1 MKKIKINEDLIRIL
15 ISAILLIT
23 SIFLKNFKTAYLIVI
38 VVSYVFV
45 SKEVYENALKN
56 IKNKEIFDE
65 NLLMII
71 ATLGAFYIKEYPE
84 AVLVMLL
91 FSLGEY
97 LSSQA
102 VDNSKKAIIEL
113 MDLRSDKTRL
123 KNGELVSTKKV
134 KLNDIII
141 VNPGEK
147 IPLDGI
153 IINGASHLDTKNLT
167 GESKPLSVKKGDTVL
182 SGTINI
188 ESILEINST
197 STYKTSTASKIIDI
211 MEHADEKKAKTE
223 KFITKFSKIYTPIV
237 VLLSILIVVIP
248 TILGCDFN
256 TWLYRALEMLVISCP
271 CALVISVPLSYFA
284 GIGRASKDGILIK
297 GSNELDNLSN
307 IKTILFDKT
316 GTLTKGVFEVTKI
329 FSVNNKDAELLKLAA
344 EAEANSNH
352 PIALSIKKAYGKE
365 IKSKITN
372 AKEISGAGISCII
385 GKDNIL
391 VGNKKLL
398 KYNKIDVEENKE
410 LGTIVYVAKNKKL
423 LGYIVISDKIKT
435 NAKES
440 LDKLRNDGISNL
452 IMLSGDA
459 EEVVNII
466 SKKLNLDKAYGNLL
480 PQDKVNI
487 LEEYK
492 MKNKTAFVGDGIND
506 APVIK
511 LADVGIAMGG
521 IGSDATIEASDIV
534 LMKDDL
540 SRLADAIKISKITK
554 KIVMSNIIFAI
565 MFKIIMLILA
575 ILGITPI
582 WLAVFADVGVTI
594 ISVLNSLRIFIK
606 KL

>member
-1 MKKIKINEDLIRIL
+1 MKKINEDLIRII
-15 ISAILLIT
+15 ISTVLLVLGM
-23 SIFLKNFKTAYLIVI
+23 IFNENIYLLVI
-38 VVSYVFV
+38 SYVFI
-45 SKEVYENALKN
+45 SKEVYFNAFKN
-56 IKNKEIFDE
+56 IKEGKIFDE
-65 NLLMII
+65 NFLMII
-71 ATLGAFYIKEYPE
+71 ATLGAFYIGEYPE

-91 FSLGEY
+91 FSIGEY
-97 LSSQA
+97 LSDIA
-102 VDNSKKAIIEL
+102 VDNSKKAIVEL
-113 MDLRSDKTRL
+113 MDLRSDKINL
-123 KNGELVSTKKV
+123 K
-134 KLNDIII
+134 DIGVTD
-141 VNPGEK
+141 VNNANVGDIFVVAPGEK
-147 IPLDGI
+147 VALDGI
-153 IINGASHLDTKNLT
+153 IIKGESHLDTSSLT
-167 GESKPLSVKKGDTVL
+167 GETMPRAVYKNSEVL
-182 SGTINI
+182 SGTIN
-188 ESILEINST
+188 LEGVLEVKAT
-197 STYKTSTASKIIDI
+197 KTFETSTASRIIEI
-211 MEHADEKKAKTE
+211 LEKSEEKKTKTE
-223 KFITKFSKIYTPIV
+223 KFITRFSKVYTPIV
-237 VLLSILIVVIP
+237 VLLAILIIIIP
-248 TILGCDFN
+248 TILGGNFN

-271 CALVISVPLSYFA
+271 CALVISVPLGYFS
-284 GIGRASKDGILIK
+284 GIGKCSKEGILVK
-297 GSNELDNLSN
+297 GSNILDDLVN
-307 IKTILFDKT
+307 IDTIIFDKT
-316 GTLTKGVFEVTKI
+316 GTITEGVFEVTKI
-329 FSVNNKDAELLKLAA
+329 YSVNNKDAELLKLAA
-344 EAEANSNH
+344 EAETNSNH

-372 AKEISGAGISCII
+372 VKEISGAGISCII
-385 GKDNIL
+385 GEDNIL

-423 LGYIVISDKIKT
+423 IGYIVISDKIKT

-511 LADVGIAMGG
+511 CADVGIAMGG

-540 SRLADAIKISKITK
+540 SNLADAIKISKITK
-554 KIVMSNIIFAI
+554 KIVLSNIIFAI
-565 MFKIIMLILA
+565 MFKIIMLVLA

-594 ISVLNSLRIFIK
+594 ISVFNSLRIFIK
-606 KL
+606 RI

>member
-1 MKKIKINEDLIRIL
+1 MKKINEDLIRII
-15 ISAILLIT
+15 ISIILLVLGM
-23 SIFLKNFKTAYLIVI
+23 IFNENIYLLVI
-38 VVSYVFV
+38 SYVFI
-45 SKEVYENALKN
+45 SKEVYFNAFKN
-56 IKNKEIFDE
+56 IREGKIFDE

-71 ATLGAFYIKEYPE
+71 ATLGAFYIGEYPE

-91 FSLGEY
+91 FSIGEY
-97 LSSQA
+97 LSDLA
-102 VDNSKKAIIEL
+102 VDNSKKAIVEL
-113 MDLRSDKTRL
+113 MDLRSDKINL
-123 KNGELVSTKKV
+123 K
-134 KLNDIII
+134 DIGVTD
-141 VNPGEK
+141 VNNANVGDIFVVAPGEK
-147 IPLDGI
+147 VALDGI
-153 IINGASHLDTKNLT
+153 IIKGESHLDTSSLT
-167 GESKPLSVKKGDTVL
+167 GETMPRAVYKNSEVL
-182 SGTINI
+182 SGTIN
-188 ESILEINST
+188 LEGVLEVKAT
-197 STYKTSTASKIIDI
+197 KTFETSTASRIIEI
-211 MEHADEKKAKTE
+211 LEKSEEKKTKTE
-223 KFITKFSKIYTPIV
+223 KFITRFSKVYTPIV
-237 VLLSILIVVIP
+237 VLLAILIIIIP
-248 TILGCDFN
+248 TILGGNFN

-271 CALVISVPLSYFA
+271 CALVISVPLGYFS
-284 GIGRASKDGILIK
+284 GIGKCSKEGILVK
-297 GSNELDNLSN
+297 GSNILDDLVN
-307 IKTILFDKT
+307 IHTIIFDKT
-316 GTLTKGVFEVTKI
+316 GTITKGVFEVTKI
-329 FSVNNKDAELLKLAA
+329 YSANNKDVELLKLAA

-372 AKEISGAGISCII
+372 VKEISGAGISCII

-440 LDKLRNDGISNL
+440 LDKLRNDGINNL

-459 EEVVNII
+459 EDVVNII

-492 MKNKTAFVGDGIND
+492 MINKTAFVGDGIND

-511 LADVGIAMGG
+511 CADVGIAMGG

-540 SRLADAIKISKITK
+540 SNLADAIKISKITK

>member
-1 MKKIKINEDLIRIL
+1 MKKINEDLIRII
-15 ISAILLIT
+15 ISIILLVLGM
-23 SIFLKNFKTAYLIVI
+23 IFNENIYLLVI
-38 VVSYVFV
+38 SYVFI
-45 SKEVYENALKN
+45 SKEVYFNAFKN
-56 IKNKEIFDE
+56 IREGKIFDE

-71 ATLGAFYIKEYPE
+71 ATLGAFYIGEYPE

-91 FSLGEY
+91 FSIGEY
-97 LSSQA
+97 LSDLA
-102 VDNSKKAIIEL
+102 VNNSKKAIVEL
-113 MDLRSDKTRL
+113 MDLRSDKINL
-123 KNGELVSTKKV
+123 K
-134 KLNDIII
+134 DIGVTD
-141 VNPGEK
+141 VNNANVGDIFVVAPGEK
-147 IPLDGI
+147 VALDGI
-153 IINGASHLDTKNLT
+153 IIKGESHLDTSSLT
-167 GESKPLSVKKGDTVL
+167 GETVPRAVYKNSEVL
-182 SGTINI
+182 SGTIN
-188 ESILEINST
+188 LEGVLEVKAT
-197 STYKTSTASKIIDI
+197 KTFETSTASRIIEI
-211 MEHADEKKAKTE
+211 LEKSEEKKTKTE
-223 KFITKFSKIYTPIV
+223 KFITRFSKVYTPIV
-237 VLLSILIVVIP
+237 VLLAILIIIIP
-248 TILGCDFN
+248 TILGGNFN

-271 CALVISVPLSYFA
+271 CALVISVPLGYFS
-284 GIGRASKDGILIK
+284 GIGKCSKEGILVK
-297 GSNELDNLSN
+297 GSNILDDLVD
-307 IKTILFDKT
+307 IHTIIFDKT
-316 GTLTKGVFEVTKI
+316 GTITEGVFEVTKI
-329 FSVNNKDAELLKLAA
+329 YSANNKDVELLKLAA
-344 EAEANSNH
+344 ETEANSNH

-385 GKDNIL
+385 GEDNIL

-440 LDKLRNDGISNL
+440 LDKLRSDGISNL
-452 IMLSGDA
+452 VMLSGDA

-492 MKNKTAFVGDGIND
+492 IKNKTAFVGDGIND
-506 APVIK
+506 TPVIK
-511 LADVGIAMGG
+511 CADVGIAMGG

-540 SRLADAIKISKITK
+540 SNLADAIKISKITK
-554 KIVMSNIIFAI
+554 KIVLSNIIFAI
-565 MFKIIMLILA
+565 IFKIIMLILA
-575 ILGITPI
+575 IFGITPI

-594 ISVLNSLRIFIK
+594 ISVFNSLRIFIK

>member
-1 MKKIKINEDLIRIL
+1 MKKINEDLIRII
-15 ISAILLIT
+15 ISIVLLVLVM
-23 SIFLKNFKTAYLIVI
+23 IFNENIYLLVI
-38 VVSYVFV
+38 SYVFV
-45 SKEVYENALKN
+45 SKKVYFKAFKN
-56 IKNKEIFDE
+56 IRSGEIFDE
-65 NLLMII
+65 NFLMII
-71 ATLGAFYIKEYPE
+71 ATLGAFYIGEYPE

-91 FSLGEY
+91 FSIGEY
-97 LSSQA
+97 LSDLA
-102 VDNSKKAIIEL
+102 VDNSKKAIVEL
-113 MDLRSDKTRL
+113 MDLRSDKINL
-123 KNGELVSTKKV
+123 KNIGVTDVSNAKV
-134 KLNDIII
+134 GDIF
-141 VNPGEK
+141 VVSPGEK
-147 IPLDGI
+147 VALDGI
-153 IINGASHLDTKNLT
+153 VIKGESHLDTSSLT
-167 GESKPLSVKKGDTVL
+167 GEAVPRAVYKNSEVL
-182 SGTINI
+182 SGTIN
-188 ESILEINST
+188 LEGVLEVKAT
-197 STYKTSTASKIIDI
+197 KTFETSTASKIIEI
-211 MEHADEKKAKTE
+211 LEKSEEKKTKTE
-223 KFITKFSKIYTPIV
+223 KFITKFSKVYTPIV
-237 VLLSILIVVIP
+237 VLLAVFIVIIP
-248 TILGCDFN
+248 TILGGNFN

-271 CALVISVPLSYFA
+271 CALVISVPLGYFS
-284 GIGRASKDGILIK
+284 GIGKCSKEGILVK
-297 GSNELDNLSN
+297 GSNILDDLVN
-307 IKTILFDKT
+307 IDTIIFDKT
-316 GTLTKGVFEVTKI
+316 GTITEGVFEVTKI
-329 FSVNNKDAELLKLAA
+329 FSVNNKDVELLKLAA

-452 IMLSGDA
+452 VMLSGDA

-511 LADVGIAMGG
+511 CADVGIAMGG

-540 SRLADAIKISKITK
+540 SNLADAIKISKITK
-554 KIVMSNIIFAI
+554 KIVLSNIIFAI
-565 MFKIIMLILA
+565 MFKIIMLVLA

-594 ISVLNSLRIFIK
+594 ISVFNSLRIFIK
-606 KL
+606 RI

>member
-1 MKKIKINEDLIRIL
+1 MKKIKINEDLIRII
-15 ISAILLIT
+15 ISIVLLVLGM
-23 SIFLKNFKTAYLIVI
+23 IFNENIYLLVI
-38 VVSYVFV
+38 SYVFI
-45 SKEVYENALKN
+45 SKEVYFNAFKN
-56 IKNKEIFDE
+56 IREGKIFDE
-65 NLLMII
+65 NFLMII
-71 ATLGAFYIKEYPE
+71 ATLGAFYIGEYPE

-91 FSLGEY
+91 FSIGEY
-97 LSSQA
+97 LSDLA
-102 VDNSKKAIIEL
+102 VDNSKKAIVEL
-113 MDLRSDKTRL
+113 MDLRSDKINL
-123 KNGELVSTKKV
+123 KNVGITDVSNAKIG
-134 KLNDIII
+134 DIF
-141 VNPGEK
+141 VVAPGEK
-147 IPLDGI
+147 VGLDGI
-153 IINGASHLDTKNLT
+153 VIKGESHLDTSSLT
-167 GESKPLSVKKGDTVL
+167 GEAVPRAVYKNSDVL
-182 SGTINI
+182 SGTIN
-188 ESILEINST
+188 LEGVLEVKATKTFET
-197 STYKTSTASKIIDI
+197 STVSKIIEI
-211 MEHADEKKAKTE
+211 LEKSEEKKTKTE
-223 KFITKFSKIYTPIV
+223 KFITKFSKVYTPIV
-237 VLLSILIVVIP
+237 VLLAVFIVIIP
-248 TILGCDFN
+248 TILGGNFN

-271 CALVISVPLSYFA
+271 CALVISVPLGYFS
-284 GIGRASKDGILIK
+284 GIGKCSKEGILVK
-297 GSNELDNLSN
+297 GSNILDDLVNVN
-307 IKTILFDKT
+307 TIIFDKT
-316 GTLTKGVFEVTKI
+316 GTITEGVFEVTKI
-329 FSVNNKDAELLKLAA
+329 VSKNKKDDELLMLAA
-344 EAEANSNH
+344 AAEANSNH

-492 MKNKTAFVGDGIND
+492 KYNKTAFVGDGIND

-540 SRLADAIKISKITK
+540 SNLADAIKISKITK
-554 KIVMSNIIFAI
+554 KIVLSNIIFAI
-565 MFKIIMLILA
+565 LFKIIMLILA

-594 ISVLNSLRIFIK
+594 ISVFNSLRIFIK
-606 KL
+606 RI

>member
-1 MKKIKINEDLIRIL
+1 MKKINEDLIRII
-15 ISAILLIT
+15 ISIILLVLGM
-23 SIFLKNFKTAYLIVI
+23 IFNENIYLLVI
-38 VVSYVFV
+38 SYVFI
-45 SKEVYENALKN
+45 SKEVYFNAFKN
-56 IKNKEIFDE
+56 IREGKIFDE

-71 ATLGAFYIKEYPE
+71 ATLGAFYIGEYPE

-91 FSLGEY
+91 FSIGEY
-97 LSSQA
+97 LSDLA
-102 VDNSKKAIIEL
+102 VNNSKKAIVEL
-113 MDLRSDKTRL
+113 MDLRSDKINL
-123 KNGELVSTKKV
+123 K
-134 KLNDIII
+134 DIGITD
-141 VNPGEK
+141 VNNANVGDIFVVTPGEK
-147 IPLDGI
+147 VALDGI
-153 IINGASHLDTKNLT
+153 IIKGESHLDTSSLT
-167 GESKPLSVKKGDTVL
+167 GETVPRAVYKNSEVL
-182 SGTINI
+182 SGTIN
-188 ESILEINST
+188 LEGVLEVKAT
-197 STYKTSTASKIIDI
+197 KTFETSTASRIIEI
-211 MEHADEKKAKTE
+211 LEKSEEKKTKTE
-223 KFITKFSKIYTPIV
+223 KFITRFSKVYTPIV
-237 VLLSILIVVIP
+237 VLLAILIIIIP
-248 TILGCDFN
+248 TILGGNFN

-271 CALVISVPLSYFA
+271 CALVISVPLGYFS
-284 GIGRASKDGILIK
+284 GIGKCSKEGILVK
-297 GSNELDNLSN
+297 GSNILDDLVN
-307 IKTILFDKT
+307 IYTIIFDKT
-316 GTLTKGVFEVTKI
+316 GTITEGVFEVTKI
-329 FSVNNKDAELLKLAA
+329 YSANNKDVELLKLAA

-398 KYNKIDVEENKE
+398 KYNKMDVEENKE

-440 LDKLRNDGISNL
+440 LDKLRNDGINNL

-511 LADVGIAMGG
+511 CADVGIAMGG

-540 SRLADAIKISKITK
+540 SNLADAIKISKITK
-554 KIVMSNIIFAI
+554 KIVLSNIIFAI
-565 MFKIIMLILA
+565 MFKIIMLVLA

>member
-1 MKKIKINEDLIRIL
+1 MKKINEDLIRII
-15 ISAILLIT
+15 ISIVLLALGM
-23 SIFLKNFKTAYLIVI
+23 IFNENIYLLVI
-38 VVSYVFV
+38 SYVFI
-45 SKEVYENALKN
+45 SKEVYFNAFKN
-56 IKNKEIFDE
+56 IREGKIFDE
-65 NLLMII
+65 NFLMII
-71 ATLGAFYIKEYPE
+71 ATLGAFYIGEYPE

-91 FSLGEY
+91 FSIGEY
-97 LSSQA
+97 LSDLA
-102 VDNSKKAIIEL
+102 VDNSKKAIVEL
-113 MDLRSDKTRL
+113 MDLRSDKINL
-123 KNGELVSTKKV
+123 K
-134 KLNDIII
+134 DIGVTD
-141 VNPGEK
+141 VNNANVGDIFVVAPGEK
-147 IPLDGI
+147 VALDGI
-153 IINGASHLDTKNLT
+153 IIKGESHLDTSSLT
-167 GESKPLSVKKGDTVL
+167 GETMPRAVYKNSEVL
-182 SGTINI
+182 SGTIN
-188 ESILEINST
+188 LEGVLEVKAT
-197 STYKTSTASKIIDI
+197 KTFETSTASKIIEI
-211 MEHADEKKAKTE
+211 LEKSEEKKTKTE
-223 KFITKFSKIYTPIV
+223 KFITRFSKVYTPIV
-237 VLLSILIVVIP
+237 VLLAILIIIIP
-248 TILGCDFN
+248 TILGGNFN

-271 CALVISVPLSYFA
+271 CALVISVPLGYFS
-284 GIGRASKDGILIK
+284 GIGKCSKEGILVK
-297 GSNELDNLSN
+297 GSNILDDLVNVN
-307 IKTILFDKT
+307 TIIFDKT
-316 GTLTKGVFEVTKI
+316 GTITEGVFEVTKI
-329 FSVNNKDAELLKLAA
+329 FSVNNKDVELLKLAA

-372 AKEISGAGISCII
+372 AKEISGAGISCTID
-385 GKDNIL
+385 KDNVL

-440 LDKLRNDGISNL
+440 LDKLRNDGINNL

-511 LADVGIAMGG
+511 CADVGIAMGG

-540 SRLADAIKISKITK
+540 SNLADAIKISKITK
-554 KIVMSNIIFAI
+554 KIVLSNIIFAI
-565 MFKIIMLILA
+565 MFKIIMLVLA

-594 ISVLNSLRIFIK
+594 ISVFNSLRIFIK
-606 KL
+606 RI

>member
-1 MKKIKINEDLIRIL
+1 MKKIKFNEDLIRIL
-15 ISAILLIT
+15 ISAILLII

-97 LSSQA
+97 LSNQA

-113 MDLRSDKTRL
+113 MDLRSDTTRL

-329 FSVNNKDAELLKLAA
+329 NGNINEVLRIAANA
-344 EAEANSNH
+344 EAHSNH
-352 PIALSIKKAYGKE
+352 PIGKSIVSAYNKTLDMKITDYKE
-365 IKSKITN
+365 I
-372 AKEISGAGISCII
+372 AGLGISC
-385 GKDNIL
+385 KLNKEKVL
-391 VGNKKLL
+391 VG
-398 KYNKIDVEENKE
+398 KIDLLLENNIDVDKIDSV
-410 LGTIVYVAKNKKL
+410 GTVIYVAKNNECI
-423 LGYIVISDKIKT
+423 GSIIISDKIKD
-435 NAKES
+435 NAKET
-440 LDKLRNDGISNL
+440 LEDLRGELVENL
-452 IMLSGDA
+452 VVLSGDKD
-459 EEVVNII
+459 EVVEDLA
-466 SKKLNLDKAYGNLL
+466 KTLNLDAYHAELL
-480 PQDKVNI
+480 PEDKI
-487 LEEYK
+487 KLLEEYQIFG
-492 MKNKTAFVGDGIND
+492 NVAFVGDGIND

-511 LADVGIAMGG
+511 LSDIGIAMGK
-521 IGSDATIEASDIV
+521 IGSDATVDASDIV
-534 LMKDDL
+534 LMNDDL
-540 SRLADAIKISKITK
+540 SSITKAIRISKLTK
-554 KIVMSNIIFAI
+554 RVILSNIIFAI
-565 MFKIIMLILA
+565 SFKLLMLVLA
-575 ILGITPI
+575 IIGITPI
-582 WLAVFADVGVTI
+582 YLAVFADVGVTLL
-594 ISVLNSLRIFIK
+594 SVLNSLRIFK
-606 KL
+606 KGL

>member
-1 MKKIKINEDLIRIL
+1 MKKINEDLIRII
-15 ISAILLIT
+15 ISIVLLALGM
-23 SIFLKNFKTAYLIVI
+23 IFNENIYLLVI
-38 VVSYVFV
+38 SYVFI
-45 SKEVYENALKN
+45 SKEVYFNAFKN
-56 IKNKEIFDE
+56 IKEGKIFDE
-65 NLLMII
+65 NFLMII
-71 ATLGAFYIKEYPE
+71 ATLGAFYIGEYPE

-91 FSLGEY
+91 FSIGEY
-97 LSSQA
+97 LSDLA
-102 VDNSKKAIIEL
+102 VDNSKKAIVEL
-113 MDLRSDKTRL
+113 MDLRSDKINL
-123 KNGELVSTKKV
+123 K
-134 KLNDIII
+134 DIGVTD
-141 VNPGEK
+141 VNNANIGDIFVVAPGEK
-147 IPLDGI
+147 VALDGI
-153 IINGASHLDTKNLT
+153 IIKGESHLDTSSLT
-167 GESKPLSVKKGDTVL
+167 GETMPRAVYKNSEVL
-182 SGTINI
+182 SGTIN
-188 ESILEINST
+188 LEGVLEVKAT
-197 STYKTSTASKIIDI
+197 KTFETSTASKIIEI
-211 MEHADEKKAKTE
+211 LEKSEEKKTKTE
-223 KFITKFSKIYTPIV
+223 KFITRFSKVYTPIV
-237 VLLSILIVVIP
+237 VLLAILIIIIP
-248 TILGCDFN
+248 TILGGNFN

-271 CALVISVPLSYFA
+271 CALVISVPLGYFS
-284 GIGRASKDGILIK
+284 GIGKCSKEGILVK
-297 GSNELDNLSN
+297 GSNILDDLVN
-307 IKTILFDKT
+307 IDTIIFDKT
-316 GTLTKGVFEVTKI
+316 GTITEGVFEVTKI
-329 FSVNNKDAELLKLAA
+329 YSVNNKDAELLKLAA

-398 KYNKIDVEENKE
+398 KYNKIDVEGNKE

-440 LDKLRNDGISNL
+440 LDKLRNDGINNL

-492 MKNKTAFVGDGIND
+492 KYNKTAFVGDGIND

-540 SRLADAIKISKITK
+540 SNLADAIKISKITK
-554 KIVMSNIIFAI
+554 KIVLSNIIFAI
-565 MFKIIMLILA
+565 MFKIIMLVLA

-594 ISVLNSLRIFIK
+594 ISVFNSLRIFIK
-606 KL
+606 RI

>member
-1 MKKIKINEDLIRIL
+1 MKKIKINEDLIRII
-15 ISAILLIT
+15 ISIVLLVLGM
-23 SIFLKNFKTAYLIVI
+23 IFNENIYLLVI
-38 VVSYVFV
+38 SYVFI
-45 SKEVYENALKN
+45 SKEVYFNAFENIRGGK
-56 IKNKEIFDE
+56 IFDE
-65 NLLMII
+65 NFLMII
-71 ATLGAFYIKEYPE
+71 ATLGAFYIGEYPE

-91 FSLGEY
+91 FSIGEY
-97 LSSQA
+97 LSDLA
-102 VDNSKKAIIEL
+102 VDNSKKAIVEL
-113 MDLRSDKTRL
+113 MDLRSDKINL
-123 KNGELVSTKKV
+123 KNIGVTDV
-134 KLNDIII
+134 NNANVGDIF
-141 VNPGEK
+141 VVAPGEK
-147 IPLDGI
+147 VALDGI
-153 IINGASHLDTKNLT
+153 IIKGESHLDTSSLT
-167 GESKPLSVKKGDTVL
+167 GEAVPRAVYKNSEVL
-182 SGTINI
+182 SGTIN
-188 ESILEINST
+188 LEGVLEVKAT
-197 STYKTSTASKIIDI
+197 KTFETSTASKIIEI
-211 MEHADEKKAKTE
+211 LEKSEEKKTKTE
-223 KFITKFSKIYTPIV
+223 KFITRFSKVYTPIV
-237 VLLSILIVVIP
+237 VLLAILIIIIP
-248 TILGCDFN
+248 TILGGNFN

-271 CALVISVPLSYFA
+271 CALVISVPLGYFS
-284 GIGRASKDGILIK
+284 GIGKCSKEGILVK
-297 GSNELDNLSN
+297 GSNILDDLVN
-307 IKTILFDKT
+307 IDTIIFDKT
-316 GTLTKGVFEVTKI
+316 GTITEGVFEVTKI
-329 FSVNNKDAELLKLAA
+329 FSVNNKDVELLKLAA
-344 EAEANSNH
+344 EAETNSNH

-391 VGNKKLL
+391 VGNKRFLED
-398 KYNKIDVEENKE
+398 NKIDIEENKE

-440 LDKLRNDGISNL
+440 LDKLRSDGISNL
-452 IMLSGDA
+452 VMLSGDD
-459 EEVVNII
+459 EEVVKVI

-540 SRLADAIKISKITK
+540 SNLADAIKISKITK
-554 KIVMSNIIFAI
+554 KIVLSNIIFAI
-565 MFKIIMLILA
+565 MFKIIMLVLA

>member
-1 MKKIKINEDLIRIL
+1 MKKIKFNEDLIRIL
-15 ISAILLIT
+15 ISAILLII

-56 IKNKEIFDE
+56 IKKKEIFDE

-102 VDNSKKAIIEL
+102 VDNSKKAIIDL

-329 FSVNNKDAELLKLAA
+329 NGNINEVLKVAANA
-344 EAEANSNH
+344 EAHSNH
-352 PIALSIKKAYGKE
+352 PIGKSIVSAYNKTLDMKITDYKE
-365 IKSKITN
+365 I
-372 AKEISGAGISCII
+372 AGLGISC
-385 GKDNIL
+385 KLNKEKVL
-391 VGNKKLL
+391 VG
-398 KYNKIDVEENKE
+398 KIDLLLENNIDVDKIDSV
-410 LGTIVYVAKNKKL
+410 GTVIYVAKNNECI
-423 LGYIVISDKIKT
+423 GSIIISDKIKD
-435 NAKES
+435 NAKET
-440 LDKLRNDGISNL
+440 LEDLRGELVENL
-452 IMLSGDA
+452 VVLSGDKD
-459 EEVVNII
+459 EVVEDLA
-466 SKKLNLDKAYGNLL
+466 KTLNLDAYHAELL
-480 PQDKVNI
+480 PEDKI
-487 LEEYK
+487 KLLEEYQIFG
-492 MKNKTAFVGDGIND
+492 NVAFVGDGIND

-511 LADVGIAMGG
+511 LSDIGIAMGK
-521 IGSDATIEASDIV
+521 IGSDATVDASDIV
-534 LMKDDL
+534 LMNDDL
-540 SRLADAIKISKITK
+540 SSITKAIRISKLTK
-554 KIVMSNIIFAI
+554 RVILSNIIFAI
-565 MFKIIMLILA
+565 SFKLLMLILA
-575 ILGITPI
+575 IIGITPI
-582 WLAVFADVGVTI
+582 YLAVFADVGVTLL
-594 ISVLNSLRIFIK
+594 SVLNSLRIFK
-606 KL
+606 KGL

>member
-1 MKKIKINEDLIRIL
+1 MKKINEDLIRII
-15 ISAILLIT
+15 ISIVLLVLGM
-23 SIFLKNFKTAYLIVI
+23 IFNENIYLLVI
-38 VVSYVFV
+38 SYVFV
-45 SKEVYENALKN
+45 SKKVYFKAFKN
-56 IKNKEIFDE
+56 IRSGEIFDE
-65 NLLMII
+65 NFLMII
-71 ATLGAFYIKEYPE
+71 ATLGAFYIGEYPE

-91 FSLGEY
+91 FSIGEY
-97 LSSQA
+97 LSDLA
-102 VDNSKKAIIEL
+102 VDNSKKAIVEL
-113 MDLRSDKTRL
+113 MDLRSDKINL
-123 KNGELVSTKKV
+123 K
-134 KLNDIII
+134 DIGVTD
-141 VNPGEK
+141 VNNANVGDIFVVAPGEK
-147 IPLDGI
+147 VALDGI
-153 IINGASHLDTKNLT
+153 IIKGESHLDTSSLT
-167 GESKPLSVKKGDTVL
+167 GETMPRAVYKNSEVL
-182 SGTINI
+182 SGTIN
-188 ESILEINST
+188 LEGVLEVKAT
-197 STYKTSTASKIIDI
+197 KTFETSTASRIIEI
-211 MEHADEKKAKTE
+211 LEKSEEKKTKTE
-223 KFITKFSKIYTPIV
+223 KFITRFSKVYTPIV
-237 VLLSILIVVIP
+237 VLLAILIIIIP
-248 TILGCDFN
+248 TILGGDFN

-271 CALVISVPLSYFA
+271 CALVISVPLGYFS
-284 GIGRASKDGILIK
+284 GIGKCSKEGILVK
-297 GSNELDNLSN
+297 GSNILDDLVN
-307 IKTILFDKT
+307 IDTIIFDKT
-316 GTLTKGVFEVTKI
+316 GTITEGVFEVTKI
-329 FSVNNKDAELLKLAA
+329 FSVNNKDVELLKLAA

-440 LDKLRNDGISNL
+440 LDKLRNDGINNL

-511 LADVGIAMGG
+511 CADVGIAMGG

-540 SRLADAIKISKITK
+540 SNLADAIKISKITK
-554 KIVMSNIIFAI
+554 KIVLSNIIFAI
-565 MFKIIMLILA
+565 MFKIIMLVLA

-594 ISVLNSLRIFIK
+594 ISVFNSLRIFIK
-606 KL
+606 RI

>member
-1 MKKIKINEDLIRIL
+1 MKKIKFNEDLIRIL
-15 ISAILLIT
+15 ISAVLLII

-102 VDNSKKAIIEL
+102 VDNSKKAIIDL

-329 FSVNNKDAELLKLAA
+329 NGNINEVLKIAANA
-344 EAEANSNH
+344 EAHSNH
-352 PIALSIKKAYGKE
+352 PIGKSIVSAYNKTLDMKITDYKE
-365 IKSKITN
+365 I
-372 AKEISGAGISCII
+372 AGLGISC
-385 GKDNIL
+385 KLNKEKVL
-391 VGNKKLL
+391 VG
-398 KYNKIDVEENKE
+398 KIDLLLENNIDVDKIDSV
-410 LGTIVYVAKNKKL
+410 GTVIYVAKNNECI
-423 LGYIVISDKIKT
+423 GSIIISDKIKD
-435 NAKES
+435 NAKET
-440 LDKLRNDGISNL
+440 LEDLRGELVENL
-452 IMLSGDA
+452 VVLSGDKD
-459 EEVVNII
+459 EVVEDLA
-466 SKKLNLDKAYGNLL
+466 KTLNLDAYHAELL
-480 PQDKVNI
+480 PEDKI
-487 LEEYK
+487 KLLEEYQIFGQ
-492 MKNKTAFVGDGIND
+492 TAFVGDGIND

-511 LADVGIAMGG
+511 LSDIGIAMGK
-521 IGSDATIEASDIV
+521 IGSDATVDASDIV
-534 LMKDDL
+534 LMNDDL
-540 SRLADAIKISKITK
+540 SSITKAIRISKLTK
-554 KIVMSNIIFAI
+554 RVILSNIIFAI
-565 MFKIIMLILA
+565 SFKLLMLVLA
-575 ILGITPI
+575 IIGITPI
-582 WLAVFADVGVTI
+582 YLAVFADVGVTLL
-594 ISVLNSLRIFIK
+594 SVLNSLRIFK
-606 KL
+606 KDL

>member
-1 MKKIKINEDLIRIL
+1 MKKIKINEDLIRII
-15 ISAILLIT
+15 ISIVLLVLGM
-23 SIFLKNFKTAYLIVI
+23 IFNENIYLLVI
-38 VVSYVFV
+38 SYVFI
-45 SKEVYENALKN
+45 SKEVYFNAFKN
-56 IKNKEIFDE
+56 IREGKIFDE
-65 NLLMII
+65 NFLMII
-71 ATLGAFYIKEYPE
+71 ATLGAFYIGEYPE

-91 FSLGEY
+91 FSIGEY
-97 LSSQA
+97 LSDLA
-102 VDNSKKAIIEL
+102 VDNSKKAIVEL
-113 MDLRSDKTRL
+113 MDLRSDKINL
-123 KNGELVSTKKV
+123 KNIGVTDVSNAKV
-134 KLNDIII
+134 GDIF
-141 VNPGEK
+141 VVSPGEK
-147 IPLDGI
+147 VALDGI
-153 IINGASHLDTKNLT
+153 VIKGESHLDTSSLT
-167 GESKPLSVKKGDTVL
+167 GEAVPRSVYKNSEVL
-182 SGTINI
+182 SGTIN
-188 ESILEINST
+188 LEGVLEVKAT
-197 STYKTSTASKIIDI
+197 KTFETSTASKIIEI
-211 MEHADEKKAKTE
+211 LEKSEEKKTKTE
-223 KFITKFSKIYTPIV
+223 KFITKFSKVYTPIV
-237 VLLSILIVVIP
+237 VLLAILIIIIP
-248 TILGCDFN
+248 TILGGNFN

-271 CALVISVPLSYFA
+271 CALVISVPLGYFS
-284 GIGRASKDGILIK
+284 GIGKCSKEGILVK
-297 GSNELDNLSN
+297 GSNILDDLVN
-307 IKTILFDKT
+307 IDTIIFDKT
-316 GTLTKGVFEVTKI
+316 GTITEGVFEVTKI
-329 FSVNNKDAELLKLAA
+329 FSVNNKDVELLKLAA

-352 PIALSIKKAYGKE
+352 PIATSIKKAYGKE

-372 AKEISGAGISCII
+372 VKEISGAGISCTID
-385 GKDNIL
+385 KDNVL

-440 LDKLRNDGISNL
+440 LDKLRNDGINNL

-511 LADVGIAMGG
+511 CADVGIAMGG

-540 SRLADAIKISKITK
+540 SNLADAIKISKITK
-554 KIVMSNIIFAI
+554 KIVMFNIIFAI
-565 MFKIIMLILA
+565 MFKIIMLVLA

-594 ISVLNSLRIFIK
+594 ISVFNSLRIFIK
-606 KL
+606 RI

>member
-1 MKKIKINEDLIRIL
+1 MKKINEDLIKII
-15 ISAILLIT
+15 ISIVLLALGM
-23 SIFLKNFKTAYLIVI
+23 IFNENIYLLVI
-38 VVSYVFV
+38 SYVFI
-45 SKEVYENALKN
+45 SKEVYFNAFKN
-56 IKNKEIFDE
+56 IREGKIFDE
-65 NLLMII
+65 NFLMII
-71 ATLGAFYIKEYPE
+71 ATLGAFYIGEYPE

-91 FSLGEY
+91 FSIGEY
-97 LSSQA
+97 LSDLA
-102 VDNSKKAIIEL
+102 VDNSKKAIVEL
-113 MDLRSDKTRL
+113 MDLRSDKINL
-123 KNGELVSTKKV
+123 K
-134 KLNDIII
+134 DIGVTD
-141 VNPGEK
+141 VNNANVGDIFVVAPGEK
-147 IPLDGI
+147 VALDGI
-153 IINGASHLDTKNLT
+153 IIKGESHLDTSSLT
-167 GESKPLSVKKGDTVL
+167 GETMPRAVYKNSEVL
-182 SGTINI
+182 SGTIN
-188 ESILEINST
+188 LEGVLEVKAT
-197 STYKTSTASKIIDI
+197 KTFETSTASKIIEI
-211 MEHADEKKAKTE
+211 LEKSEEKKTKTE
-223 KFITKFSKIYTPIV
+223 KFITRFSKVYTPIV
-237 VLLSILIVVIP
+237 VLLAILIIIIP
-248 TILGCDFN
+248 TILGGNFN

-271 CALVISVPLSYFA
+271 CALVISVPLGYFS
-284 GIGRASKDGILIK
+284 GIGKCSKEGILVK
-297 GSNELDNLSN
+297 GSNILDDLVN
-307 IKTILFDKT
+307 IDTIIFDKT
-316 GTLTKGVFEVTKI
+316 GTITEGVFEVTKI

-372 AKEISGAGISCII
+372 TKEISGAGISCII
-385 GKDNIL
+385 GEDNIL

-459 EEVVNII
+459 EEIVNII

-511 LADVGIAMGG
+511 CADVGIAMGG

-540 SRLADAIKISKITK
+540 SNLADAIKISKITK
-554 KIVMSNIIFAI
+554 KTVLSNIIFAI
-565 MFKIIMLILA
+565 MFKIIMLVLA

-594 ISVLNSLRIFIK
+594 ISVFNSLRIFIK
-606 KL
+606 RI

>member
-1 MKKIKINEDLIRIL
+1 MKKINEDLIRII
-15 ISAILLIT
+15 ISIVLLALGM
-23 SIFLKNFKTAYLIVI
+23 IFNENIYLLVI
-38 VVSYVFV
+38 SYVFI
-45 SKEVYENALKN
+45 SKEVYFNAFKN
-56 IKNKEIFDE
+56 IREGKIFDE
-65 NLLMII
+65 NFLMII
-71 ATLGAFYIKEYPE
+71 ATLGAFYIGEYPE

-91 FSLGEY
+91 FSIGEY
-97 LSSQA
+97 LSDLA
-102 VDNSKKAIIEL
+102 VDNSKKAIVEL
-113 MDLRSDKTRL
+113 MDLRSDKINL
-123 KNGELVSTKKV
+123 K
-134 KLNDIII
+134 DIGVTD
-141 VNPGEK
+141 VNNANVGDIFVVAPGEK
-147 IPLDGI
+147 VALDGI
-153 IINGASHLDTKNLT
+153 IIKGESHLDTSSLT
-167 GESKPLSVKKGDTVL
+167 GETMPRAVYKNSEVL
-182 SGTINI
+182 SGTIN
-188 ESILEINST
+188 LEGVLEVKAT
-197 STYKTSTASKIIDI
+197 KTFETSTASKIIEI
-211 MEHADEKKAKTE
+211 LEKSEEKKTKTE
-223 KFITKFSKIYTPIV
+223 KFITRFSKVYTPIV
-237 VLLSILIVVIP
+237 VLLAILIIIIP
-248 TILGCDFN
+248 TILGGNFN

-271 CALVISVPLSYFA
+271 CALVISVPLGYFS
-284 GIGRASKDGILIK
+284 GIGKCSKEGILVK
-297 GSNELDNLSN
+297 GSNILDDLVN
-307 IKTILFDKT
+307 IDTIIFDKT
-316 GTLTKGVFEVTKI
+316 GTITEGVFEVTKI

-385 GKDNIL
+385 GEDNIL

-459 EEVVNII
+459 EEIVNII

-511 LADVGIAMGG
+511 CADVGIAMGG

-540 SRLADAIKISKITK
+540 SNLADAIKISKITK
-554 KIVMSNIIFAI
+554 KIVMFNIIFAI
-565 MFKIIMLILA
+565 MFKIIMLVLA

-594 ISVLNSLRIFIK
+594 ISVFNSLRIFIK
-606 KL
+606 RI

>member
-1 MKKIKINEDLIRIL
+1 MKKIKFNEDLIRIL
-15 ISAILLIT
+15 ISAVLLII

-56 IKNKEIFDE
+56 IKKKEIFDE

-211 MEHADEKKAKTE
+211 MEHADEKKAKAE

-329 FSVNNKDAELLKLAA
+329 NGNINEVLKIAANA
-344 EAEANSNH
+344 EAHSNH
-352 PIALSIKKAYGKE
+352 PIGKSIVSAYNKTLDMNITDYKE
-365 IKSKITN
+365 I
-372 AKEISGAGISCII
+372 AGLGISC
-385 GKDNIL
+385 KLNKEKVL
-391 VGNKKLL
+391 VG
-398 KYNKIDVEENKE
+398 KIDLLLENNIDVDKIDSV
-410 LGTIVYVAKNKKL
+410 GTVIYVAKNNECI
-423 LGYIVISDKIKT
+423 GSIIISDKIKD
-435 NAKES
+435 NVKET
-440 LDKLRNDGISNL
+440 LEDLRGELVENL
-452 IMLSGDA
+452 VVLSGDKD
-459 EEVVNII
+459 EVVEDLA
-466 SKKLNLDKAYGNLL
+466 KTLNLDAYHAELL
-480 PQDKVNI
+480 PEDKI
-487 LEEYK
+487 KLLEEYQIFG
-492 MKNKTAFVGDGIND
+492 NVAFVGDGIND

-511 LADVGIAMGG
+511 LSDIGIAMGK
-521 IGSDATIEASDIV
+521 IGSDATVDASDIV
-534 LMKDDL
+534 LMNDDL
-540 SRLADAIKISKITK
+540 SSITKAIRISKLTK
-554 KIVMSNIIFAI
+554 RVILSNIIFAI
-565 MFKIIMLILA
+565 SFKLLMLVLA
-575 ILGITPI
+575 IIGITPI
-582 WLAVFADVGVTI
+582 YLAVFADVGVTLL
-594 ISVLNSLRIFIK
+594 SVLNGLRIFK
-606 KL
+606 KDL

>member
-1 MKKIKINEDLIRIL
+1 MKKIKFNEDLIRIL
-15 ISAILLIT
+15 ISAILLII

-97 LSSQA
+97 LSNQA
-102 VDNSKKAIIEL
+102 VDNSKKAIIDL

-329 FSVNNKDAELLKLAA
+329 NGNINEVLKIAANA
-344 EAEANSNH
+344 EAHSNH
-352 PIALSIKKAYGKE
+352 PIGKSIVSAYNKTLDMKITDYKE
-365 IKSKITN
+365 I
-372 AKEISGAGISCII
+372 AGLGISC
-385 GKDNIL
+385 KLNKEKVL
-391 VGNKKLL
+391 VG
-398 KYNKIDVEENKE
+398 KIDLLLENNIDVDKIDSV
-410 LGTIVYVAKNKKL
+410 GTVIYVAKNNECI
-423 LGYIVISDKIKT
+423 GSIIISDKIKD
-435 NAKES
+435 NAKET
-440 LDKLRNDGISNL
+440 LEDLRGELVENL
-452 IMLSGDA
+452 VVLSGDKD
-459 EEVVNII
+459 EVVEDLA
-466 SKKLNLDKAYGNLL
+466 KTLNLDAYHAELL
-480 PQDKVNI
+480 PEDKI
-487 LEEYK
+487 KLLEEYQIFG
-492 MKNKTAFVGDGIND
+492 NVAFVGDGIND

-511 LADVGIAMGG
+511 LSDIGIAMGK
-521 IGSDATIEASDIV
+521 IGSDATVDASDIV
-534 LMKDDL
+534 LMNDDL
-540 SRLADAIKISKITK
+540 SSITKAIKISKLTK
-554 KIVMSNIIFAI
+554 RVILSNIIFAI
-565 MFKIIMLILA
+565 SFKLLMLILA
-575 ILGITPI
+575 IIGITPI
-582 WLAVFADVGVTI
+582 YLAVFADVGVTLL
-594 ISVLNSLRIFIK
+594 SVLNSLRIFK
-606 KL
+606 KGI

>member
-1 MKKIKINEDLIRIL
+1 MKKIKINEDLIRII
-15 ISAILLIT
+15 ISIVFLVLGMIFNENIYLL
-23 SIFLKNFKTAYLIVI
+23 VI
-38 VVSYVFV
+38 SYVFI
-45 SKEVYENALKN
+45 SKEVYFNAFKN
-56 IKNKEIFDE
+56 IKNGEIFDE

-71 ATLGAFYIKEYPE
+71 ATLGAFYIGEYPE
-84 AVLVMLL
+84 AVFVMLL
-91 FSLGEY
+91 FSIGEY
-97 LSSQA
+97 LSDLA
-102 VDNSKKAIIEL
+102 VDNSKKAIVEL
-113 MDLRSDKTRL
+113 MDLRSDKINL
-123 KNGELVSTKKV
+123 K
-134 KLNDIII
+134 DIGVTD
-141 VNPGEK
+141 VNNANVGDIFVVAPGEK
-147 IPLDGI
+147 VALDGI
-153 IINGASHLDTKNLT
+153 VIKGESHLDTSSLT
-167 GESKPLSVKKGDTVL
+167 GETVPRAVYKNSEVL
-182 SGTINI
+182 SGTINL
-188 ESILEINST
+188 EGVLEIKAT
-197 STYKTSTASKIIDI
+197 KTFETSTASRIIEI
-211 MEHADEKKAKTE
+211 LEKSEEKKTKTE
-223 KFITKFSKIYTPIV
+223 KFITRFSKVYTPIV
-237 VLLSILIVVIP
+237 VLLAILIIIIP
-248 TILGCDFN
+248 TILGGNFN

-271 CALVISVPLSYFA
+271 CALVISVPLGYFS
-284 GIGRASKDGILIK
+284 GIGKCSKEGILVK
-297 GSNELDNLSN
+297 GSNILDDLVNVN
-307 IKTILFDKT
+307 TIIFDKT
-316 GTLTKGVFEVTKI
+316 GTITEGVFEVTKI
-329 FSVNNKDAELLKLAA
+329 FSVNNKDAEILKLAA

-352 PIALSIKKAYGKE
+352 PIATSIKKAYGKE

-372 AKEISGAGISCII
+372 VKEISGAGISCTID
-385 GKDNIL
+385 KDNVL
-391 VGNKKLL
+391 VGNKRFLED
-398 KYNKIDVEENKE
+398 NKIDIEENKE

-423 LGYIVISDKIKT
+423 LGFIVISDKIKT

-440 LDKLRNDGISNL
+440 LDKLRSDGISNL
-452 IMLSGDA
+452 VMLSGDA

-565 MFKIIMLILA
+565 MFKVIMLVLA

-606 KL
+606 RI

>member
-1 MKKIKINEDLIRIL
+1 MKKINEDLIRII
-15 ISAILLIT
+15 ISIVLLVLGM
-23 SIFLKNFKTAYLIVI
+23 IFNENIYLLVI
-38 VVSYVFV
+38 SYVFI
-45 SKEVYENALKN
+45 SKEVYFNAFKN
-56 IKNKEIFDE
+56 IREGKIFDE

-71 ATLGAFYIKEYPE
+71 ATLGAFYIGEYPE

-91 FSLGEY
+91 FSIGEY
-97 LSSQA
+97 LSDLA
-102 VDNSKKAIIEL
+102 VDNSKKAIVEL
-113 MDLRSDKTRL
+113 MDLRSDKINL
-123 KNGELVSTKKV
+123 K
-134 KLNDIII
+134 DIGVTD
-141 VNPGEK
+141 VNNANVGDIFVVAPGEK
-147 IPLDGI
+147 VALDGI
-153 IINGASHLDTKNLT
+153 IIKGESHLDTSSLT
-167 GESKPLSVKKGDTVL
+167 GETMPRAVYKNSEVL
-182 SGTINI
+182 SGTIN
-188 ESILEINST
+188 LEGVLEVKAT
-197 STYKTSTASKIIDI
+197 KTFETSTASRIIEI
-211 MEHADEKKAKTE
+211 LEKSEEKKTKTE
-223 KFITKFSKIYTPIV
+223 KFITRFSKVYTPIV
-237 VLLSILIVVIP
+237 VLLAILIIIIP
-248 TILGCDFN
+248 TILGGNFN
-256 TWLYRALEMLVISCP
+256 TWLYRALEVLVISCP
-271 CALVISVPLSYFA
+271 CALVISVPLGYFS
-284 GIGRASKDGILIK
+284 GIGKCSKEGILVK
-297 GSNELDNLSN
+297 GSNILDDLVN
-307 IKTILFDKT
+307 IDTIIFDKT
-316 GTLTKGVFEVTKI
+316 GTITEGVFEVTKI

-440 LDKLRNDGISNL
+440 LDKLRNDGINNL

-511 LADVGIAMGG
+511 CADVGIAMGG

-540 SRLADAIKISKITK
+540 SNLADAIKISKITK
-554 KIVMSNIIFAI
+554 KIVLSNIIFAI
-565 MFKIIMLILA
+565 TFKIIMLVLA

>member
-1 MKKIKINEDLIRIL
+1 MIKINEDLIRII
-15 ISAILLIT
+15 ISVILLVLGM
-23 SIFLKNFKTAYLIVI
+23 IFNENIYLLVI
-38 VVSYVFV
+38 SYVFV
-45 SKEVYENALKN
+45 SKEVYFNAFKN
-56 IKNKEIFDE
+56 IKEGKIFDE
-65 NLLMII
+65 NFLMII
-71 ATLGAFYIKEYPE
+71 ATLGAFYIGEYPE

-91 FSLGEY
+91 FSIGEY
-97 LSSQA
+97 LSDLA
-102 VDNSKKAIIEL
+102 VDNSKKAIVEL
-113 MDLRSDKTRL
+113 MDLRSDKINL
-123 KNGELVSTKKV
+123 K
-134 KLNDIII
+134 DIGVTD
-141 VNPGEK
+141 VNNANIGDVFVLAPGEK
-147 IPLDGI
+147 VALDGI
-153 IINGASHLDTKNLT
+153 IIKGESHLDTSSLT
-167 GESKPLSVKKGDTVL
+167 GETVPRAVYKNSEVL
-182 SGTINI
+182 SGTIN
-188 ESILEINST
+188 LEGVLEVKAT
-197 STYKTSTASKIIDI
+197 KTFETSTASRIIEI
-211 MEHADEKKAKTE
+211 LEKSEEKKTKTE
-223 KFITKFSKIYTPIV
+223 KFITRFSKVYTPIV
-237 VLLSILIVVIP
+237 VLLAILIIIIP
-248 TILGCDFN
+248 TILGGNFN

-271 CALVISVPLSYFA
+271 CALVISVPLGYFS
-284 GIGRASKDGILIK
+284 GIGKCSKEGILVK
-297 GSNELDNLSN
+297 GSNILDDLVD
-307 IKTILFDKT
+307 IKTIIFDKT
-316 GTLTKGVFEVTKI
+316 GTITEGVFEVTKI
-329 FSVNNKDAELLKLAA
+329 YSVNNKDVELLKLAA

-352 PIALSIKKAYGKE
+352 PIALSIKKTYGKE

-372 AKEISGAGISCII
+372 TKEISGAGISCII

-440 LDKLRNDGISNL
+440 LDKLRSDGISNL
-452 IMLSGDA
+452 VMLSGDA

-511 LADVGIAMGG
+511 CADVGIAMGG

-540 SRLADAIKISKITK
+540 SNLADAIKISKITK

-565 MFKIIMLILA
+565 MFKIIMLVLA

-594 ISVLNSLRIFIK
+594 ISVFNSLRIFIK
-606 KL
+606 RI

>member
-1 MKKIKINEDLIRIL
+1 MIKINEDLIRII
-15 ISAILLIT
+15 ISIVLLVLGM
-23 SIFLKNFKTAYLIVI
+23 IFNENIYLLVI
-38 VVSYVFV
+38 SYVFI
-45 SKEVYENALKN
+45 SKEVYFNAFKN
-56 IKNKEIFDE
+56 IREGKIFDE
-65 NLLMII
+65 NFLMII
-71 ATLGAFYIKEYPE
+71 ATLGAFYIGEYPE

-91 FSLGEY
+91 FSIGEY
-97 LSSQA
+97 LSDLA
-102 VDNSKKAIIEL
+102 VDNSKKAIVEL
-113 MDLRSDKTRL
+113 MDLRSDKINL
-123 KNGELVSTKKV
+123 K
-134 KLNDIII
+134 DIGVTD
-141 VNPGEK
+141 VNNANIGDVFVVAPGEK
-147 IPLDGI
+147 VALDGI
-153 IINGASHLDTKNLT
+153 IIKGESHLDTSSLT
-167 GESKPLSVKKGDTVL
+167 GETMPRAVYKNSEVL
-182 SGTINI
+182 SGTIN
-188 ESILEINST
+188 LEGVLEVKAT
-197 STYKTSTASKIIDI
+197 KTFETSTASRIIEI
-211 MEHADEKKAKTE
+211 LEKSEEKKTKTE
-223 KFITKFSKIYTPIV
+223 KFITRFSKVYTPIV
-237 VLLSILIVVIP
+237 VLLAILIIIIP
-248 TILGCDFN
+248 TILGGNFN

-271 CALVISVPLSYFA
+271 CALVISVPLGYFS
-284 GIGRASKDGILIK
+284 GIGKCSKEGILVK
-297 GSNELDNLSN
+297 GSNILDDLVN
-307 IKTILFDKT
+307 IDTIIFDKT
-316 GTLTKGVFEVTKI
+316 GTITEGVFEVTKI
-329 FSVNNKDAELLKLAA
+329 YSVNNKDAELLKLAA
-344 EAEANSNH
+344 EAETNSNH

-440 LDKLRNDGISNL
+440 LDKLRSDGISNL
-452 IMLSGDA
+452 VMLSGDA

-511 LADVGIAMGG
+511 CADVGIAMGG
-521 IGSDATIEASDIV
+521 IGSDATIEASEIV

-540 SRLADAIKISKITK
+540 SNLADAIKISKITK
-554 KIVMSNIIFAI
+554 KIVLSNIIFAI
-565 MFKIIMLILA
+565 TFKIIMLVLA

-594 ISVLNSLRIFIK
+594 ISVFNSLRIFIK
-606 KL
+606 RI

>member
-1 MKKIKINEDLIRIL
+1 MKKINEDLIKII
-15 ISAILLIT
+15 ISIVLLALGM
-23 SIFLKNFKTAYLIVI
+23 IFNENIYLLVI
-38 VVSYVFV
+38 SYVFI
-45 SKEVYENALKN
+45 SKEVYFNAFKN
-56 IKNKEIFDE
+56 IREGKIFDE
-65 NLLMII
+65 NFLMII
-71 ATLGAFYIKEYPE
+71 ATLGAFYIGEYPE

-91 FSLGEY
+91 FSIGEY
-97 LSSQA
+97 LSDLA
-102 VDNSKKAIIEL
+102 VDNSKKAIVEL
-113 MDLRSDKTRL
+113 MDLRSDKINL
-123 KNGELVSTKKV
+123 KNIGVTDVSNAKV
-134 KLNDIII
+134 GDIF
-141 VNPGEK
+141 VVSPGEK
-147 IPLDGI
+147 VALDGI
-153 IINGASHLDTKNLT
+153 VIKGESHLDTSSLT
-167 GESKPLSVKKGDTVL
+167 GEAVPRAVYKNSEVL
-182 SGTINI
+182 SGTIN
-188 ESILEINST
+188 LEGVLEVKAT
-197 STYKTSTASKIIDI
+197 KTFETSTASKIIEI
-211 MEHADEKKAKTE
+211 LEKSEEKKTKTE
-223 KFITKFSKIYTPIV
+223 KFITKFSKVYTPIV
-237 VLLSILIVVIP
+237 VLLAVFIVIIP
-248 TILGCDFN
+248 TILGGNFN

-271 CALVISVPLSYFA
+271 CALVISVPLGYFS
-284 GIGRASKDGILIK
+284 GIGKCSKEGILVK
-297 GSNELDNLSN
+297 GSNILDDLVN
-307 IKTILFDKT
+307 IDTIIFDKT
-316 GTLTKGVFEVTKI
+316 GTITEGVFEVTKI
-329 FSVNNKDAELLKLAA
+329 FSVNNKDVELLKLAA

-452 IMLSGDA
+452 VMLSGDA

-511 LADVGIAMGG
+511 CADVGIAMGG

-540 SRLADAIKISKITK
+540 SNLADAIKISKITK
-554 KIVMSNIIFAI
+554 KIVLSNIIFAI
-565 MFKIIMLILA
+565 MFKIIMLVLA

-594 ISVLNSLRIFIK
+594 ISVFNSLRIFIK
-606 KL
+606 RI

>member
-1 MKKIKINEDLIRIL
+1 MKKINEDLIRII
-15 ISAILLIT
+15 ISTVLLVLGM
-23 SIFLKNFKTAYLIVI
+23 IFNENIYLLVI
-38 VVSYVFV
+38 SYVFI
-45 SKEVYENALKN
+45 SKEVYFNAFKN
-56 IKNKEIFDE
+56 IREGKIFDE
-65 NLLMII
+65 NFLMII
-71 ATLGAFYIKEYPE
+71 ATLGAFYIGEYPE

-91 FSLGEY
+91 FSIGEY
-97 LSSQA
+97 LSDIA
-102 VDNSKKAIIEL
+102 VDNSKKAIVEL
-113 MDLRSDKTRL
+113 MDLRSDKINL
-123 KNGELVSTKKV
+123 K
-134 KLNDIII
+134 DIGVTD
-141 VNPGEK
+141 VNNANVGDIFVVAPGEK
-147 IPLDGI
+147 VALDGI
-153 IINGASHLDTKNLT
+153 IIKGESHLDTSSLT
-167 GESKPLSVKKGDTVL
+167 GETMPRAVYKNSEVL
-182 SGTINI
+182 SGTIN
-188 ESILEINST
+188 LEGVLEVKAT
-197 STYKTSTASKIIDI
+197 KTFETSTASRIIEI
-211 MEHADEKKAKTE
+211 LEKSEEKKTKTE
-223 KFITKFSKIYTPIV
+223 KFITRFSKVYTPIV
-237 VLLSILIVVIP
+237 VLLAILIIIIP
-248 TILGCDFN
+248 TILGGNFN

-271 CALVISVPLSYFA
+271 CALVISVPLGYFS
-284 GIGRASKDGILIK
+284 GIGKCSKEGILVK
-297 GSNELDNLSN
+297 GSNILDDLVN
-307 IKTILFDKT
+307 IDTIIFDKT
-316 GTLTKGVFEVTKI
+316 GTITEGVFEVTKI
-329 FSVNNKDAELLKLAA
+329 FSVNNKDVELLKLAA

-440 LDKLRNDGISNL
+440 LDKLRNDGINNL
-452 IMLSGDA
+452 VMLSGDA

-511 LADVGIAMGG
+511 CADVGIAMGG

-540 SRLADAIKISKITK
+540 SNLADAIKISKITK
-554 KIVMSNIIFAI
+554 KIVLSNIIFAI
-565 MFKIIMLILA
+565 MFKIIMLVLA

-594 ISVLNSLRIFIK
+594 ISVFNSLRIFIK
-606 KL
+606 RI

>member
-1 MKKIKINEDLIRIL
+1 MKKIKFNEDLIRIL
-15 ISAILLIT
+15 ISAILLII

-97 LSSQA
+97 LSNQA
-102 VDNSKKAIIEL
+102 VDNSKKAIIDL

-153 IINGASHLDTKNLT
+153 IINGVSHLDTKNLT

-329 FSVNNKDAELLKLAA
+329 NGNINEVLKIAANA
-344 EAEANSNH
+344 EAHSNH
-352 PIALSIKKAYGKE
+352 PIGKSIVSAYNKTLDMKITDYKE
-365 IKSKITN
+365 I
-372 AKEISGAGISCII
+372 AGLGISC
-385 GKDNIL
+385 KLNKEKVL
-391 VGNKKLL
+391 VG
-398 KYNKIDVEENKE
+398 KIDLLLENNIDVDKIDSV
-410 LGTIVYVAKNKKL
+410 GTVIYVAKNNECI
-423 LGYIVISDKIKT
+423 GSIIISDKIKD
-435 NAKES
+435 NAKET
-440 LDKLRNDGISNL
+440 LEDLRGELVENL
-452 IMLSGDA
+452 VVLSGDKD
-459 EEVVNII
+459 EVVEDLA
-466 SKKLNLDKAYGNLL
+466 KTLNLDAYHAELL
-480 PQDKVNI
+480 PEDKI
-487 LEEYK
+487 KLLEEYQIFG
-492 MKNKTAFVGDGIND
+492 NVAFVGDGIND

-511 LADVGIAMGG
+511 LSDIGIAMGK

-534 LMKDDL
+534 LMNDDL
-540 SRLADAIKISKITK
+540 SSITKAIKISKLTK
-554 KIVMSNIIFAI
+554 RVILSNIIFAI
-565 MFKIIMLILA
+565 SFKLLMLILA
-575 ILGITPI
+575 IIGITPI
-582 WLAVFADVGVTI
+582 YLAVFADVGVTLL
-594 ISVLNSLRIFIK
+594 SVLNSLRIFK
-606 KL
+606 KDL

>member
-1 MKKIKINEDLIRIL
+1 MKKIKINENLIRII
-15 ISAILLIT
+15 ISIVFLVLGM
-23 SIFLKNFKTAYLIVI
+23 IFNENIYFLVI
-38 VVSYVFV
+38 SYVFV
-45 SKEVYENALKN
+45 SKEVYFNAFKN
-56 IKNKEIFDE
+56 IREGKIFDE
-65 NLLMII
+65 NFLMII
-71 ATLGAFYIKEYPE
+71 ATLGAFYIGEYPE

-91 FSLGEY
+91 FSIGEY
-97 LSSQA
+97 LSDLA
-102 VDNSKKAIIEL
+102 VDNSKKAIVEL
-113 MDLRSDKTRL
+113 MDLRSDKINL
-123 KNGELVSTKKV
+123 K
-134 KLNDIII
+134 DIGVTD
-141 VNPGEK
+141 VNNANVGDIFVVAPGEK
-147 IPLDGI
+147 VALDGI
-153 IINGASHLDTKNLT
+153 IIKGESHLDTSSLT
-167 GESKPLSVKKGDTVL
+167 GETMPRAVYKNSEVL
-182 SGTINI
+182 SGTIN
-188 ESILEINST
+188 LEGVLEVKAT
-197 STYKTSTASKIIDI
+197 KTFETSTASRIIEI
-211 MEHADEKKAKTE
+211 LEKSEEKKTKTE
-223 KFITKFSKIYTPIV
+223 KFITRFSKVYTPIV
-237 VLLSILIVVIP
+237 VLLAILIIIIP
-248 TILGCDFN
+248 TILGGNFN

-271 CALVISVPLSYFA
+271 CALVISVPLGYFS
-284 GIGRASKDGILIK
+284 GIGKCSKEGILVK
-297 GSNELDNLSN
+297 GSNVLDDLVN
-307 IKTILFDKT
+307 IDTIIFDKT
-316 GTLTKGVFEVTKI
+316 GTITEGVFEVTKI
-329 FSVNNKDAELLKLAA
+329 YSVNNKDVELLKLAA

-440 LDKLRNDGISNL
+440 LDKLRSDGISNL
-452 IMLSGDA
+452 VMLSGDA

-511 LADVGIAMGG
+511 CADVGIAMGG

-540 SRLADAIKISKITK
+540 SNVADAIKISKITK
-554 KIVMSNIIFAI
+554 KIVLSNIIFAI
-565 MFKIIMLILA
+565 TFKIIMLVLA

-594 ISVLNSLRIFIK
+594 ISVFNSLRIFIK
-606 KL
+606 RI

>member
-1 MKKIKINEDLIRIL
+1 MKKIKINEDLIRII
-15 ISAILLIT
+15 ISIVLLVLGM
-23 SIFLKNFKTAYLIVI
+23 IFNENIYLLVI
-38 VVSYVFV
+38 SYVFI
-45 SKEVYENALKN
+45 SKEVYFNAFKN
-56 IKNKEIFDE
+56 IREGKIFDE
-65 NLLMII
+65 NFLMII
-71 ATLGAFYIKEYPE
+71 ATLGAFYIGEYPE

-91 FSLGEY
+91 FSIGEY
-97 LSSQA
+97 LSDLA
-102 VDNSKKAIIEL
+102 VDNSKKAIVEL
-113 MDLRSDKTRL
+113 MDLRSDKINL
-123 KNGELVSTKKV
+123 KNIGVTDVSNAKV
-134 KLNDIII
+134 GDIF
-141 VNPGEK
+141 VVSPGEK
-147 IPLDGI
+147 VALDGI
-153 IINGASHLDTKNLT
+153 VIKGESHLDTSSLT
-167 GESKPLSVKKGDTVL
+167 GEAVPRSVYKNSEVL
-182 SGTINI
+182 SGTIN
-188 ESILEINST
+188 LEGVLEVKAT
-197 STYKTSTASKIIDI
+197 KTFETSTASKIIEI
-211 MEHADEKKAKTE
+211 LEKSEEKKTKTE
-223 KFITKFSKIYTPIV
+223 KFITKFSKVYTPIV
-237 VLLSILIVVIP
+237 VLLAILIIIIP
-248 TILGCDFN
+248 TILGGNFN

-271 CALVISVPLSYFA
+271 CALVISVPLGYFS
-284 GIGRASKDGILIK
+284 GIGKCSKEGILVK
-297 GSNELDNLSN
+297 GSNILDDLVN
-307 IKTILFDKT
+307 IDTIIFDKT
-316 GTLTKGVFEVTKI
+316 GTITEGVFEVTKI
-329 FSVNNKDAELLKLAA
+329 FSVNNKDVELLKLAA

-352 PIALSIKKAYGKE
+352 PIATSIKKAYGKE

-372 AKEISGAGISCII
+372 VKEISGAGISCTID
-385 GKDNIL
+385 KDNVL
-391 VGNKKLL
+391 VGNKRFLED
-398 KYNKIDVEENKE
+398 NKIDIEENKE

-440 LDKLRNDGISNL
+440 LDKLRNDGINNL

-511 LADVGIAMGG
+511 CADVGIAMGG

-540 SRLADAIKISKITK
+540 SNLADAIKISKITK
-554 KIVMSNIIFAI
+554 KTVLSNIIFAI
-565 MFKIIMLILA
+565 MFKIIMLVLA

>member
-1 MKKIKINEDLIRIL
+1 MKKIKINEDLIRII
-15 ISAILLIT
+15 ISIVLLVLGM
-23 SIFLKNFKTAYLIVI
+23 IFNENIYLLVI
-38 VVSYVFV
+38 SYVFI
-45 SKEVYENALKN
+45 SKEVYFNAFKN
-56 IKNKEIFDE
+56 IREGKIFDE
-65 NLLMII
+65 NFLMII
-71 ATLGAFYIKEYPE
+71 ATLGAFYIGEYPE

-91 FSLGEY
+91 FSIGEY
-97 LSSQA
+97 LSDLA
-102 VDNSKKAIIEL
+102 VDNSKKAIVEL
-113 MDLRSDKTRL
+113 MDLRSDKINL
-123 KNGELVSTKKV
+123 KNVGITDVSNAKIG
-134 KLNDIII
+134 DIF
-141 VNPGEK
+141 VVAPGEK
-147 IPLDGI
+147 VGLDGI
-153 IINGASHLDTKNLT
+153 VIKGESHLDTSSLT
-167 GESKPLSVKKGDTVL
+167 GEAVPRAVYKNSDVL
-182 SGTINI
+182 SGTIN
-188 ESILEINST
+188 LEGVLEVKAT
-197 STYKTSTASKIIDI
+197 KTFETSTASKIIEI
-211 MEHADEKKAKTE
+211 LEKSEEKKTKTE
-223 KFITKFSKIYTPIV
+223 KFITKFSKVYTPIV
-237 VLLSILIVVIP
+237 VLLAVFIVIIP
-248 TILGCDFN
+248 TILGGNFN

-271 CALVISVPLSYFA
+271 CALVISVPLGYFS
-284 GIGRASKDGILIK
+284 GIGKCSKEGILVK
-297 GSNELDNLSN
+297 GSNILDDLVNVN
-307 IKTILFDKT
+307 TIIFDKT
-316 GTLTKGVFEVTKI
+316 GTITEGVFEVTKI
-329 FSVNNKDAELLKLAA
+329 VSKNKKDDELLMLAA
-344 EAEANSNH
+344 AAEANSNH

-492 MKNKTAFVGDGIND
+492 KYNKTAFVGDGIND

-540 SRLADAIKISKITK
+540 SNLADAIKISKITK
-554 KIVMSNIIFAI
+554 KIVLSNIIFAI
-565 MFKIIMLILA
+565 MFKVIMLILA